1 MGQLVHKTRFV
12 WLVLGTT
19 VIDFF
24 NSWNHLYTWHK
35 FGIDLGYLLR
45 SKSLCFDMFPVETF
59 PSKLDSISSRIQ
71 AICKKERISFL
82 SKRDSAIKILLS
94 LQTLQTEGSHDTHW
108 YCCLVSK
115 FQQHYFKLSNNFE
128 PDYFRFLNTHCSWQS
143 SWEKLRRF
151 VLFKGLVIF
160 FQQSYT
166 TSSRKTVEKYF
177 FKDDENLQTY

>member
-1 MGQLVHKTRFV
+1 MRICSFSGANTPFQRPQSN
-12 WLVLGTT
+12 W
-19 VIDFF
+19 FF

-82 SKRDSAIKILLS
+82 SKRDSANKTLLS

-128 PDYFRFLNTHCSWQS
+128 PDYFRLLNTHCSW
-143 SWEKLRRF
+143 
-151 VLFKGLVIF
+151 
-160 FQQSYT
+160 
-166 TSSRKTVEKYF
+166 
-177 FKDDENLQTY
+177 